1 MAVAGVGST
10 VGYWVI
16 RDLMFDQVDRTL
28 LRLASLEASFAA
40 APQDTTVRFHHAV
53 LLNAGSASQAILP
66 RYGQVWSVEG
76 KPIIRTSNLNGSDLP
91 LDEDVR
97 RRVVG
102 SQQPEIF
109 GFQWREESYR
119 AVVYPLGLVGP
130 QHELHLLEVALS
142 TAQAREVLRGFR
154 TLLAFLA
161 LLGVAVS
168 FLLGWWLAGSAIRPV
183 MSIIDQAEAIEMTG
197 GGHKIEAQVHTAEM
211 GRLISVL
218 DSMLARIDAAFA
230 AQRSFIGDVGHQIR
244 TPLTVLRGDIE
255 VALRRQRSQEQYQT
269 ILAESLV
276 DLKEV
281 SGLADD
287 LIMLARGDSG
297 VLSPHL
303 ERVATAEVL
312 EKVAEKYRGAAQ
324 ETGLDIIVEAQP
336 QVVLADGK
344 MLTRA
349 IGNLV
354 DNAIKY
360 GKSGTTVRLRSSPGQ
375 GGQVILTVADDG
387 GGVLAEDYG
396 ELFKRFVRGR
406 SHRDHVPGAGLGLS
420 ITKAIVESHG
430 GEVVYRDGAGSGA
443 IFEIVLPAAGGEA
456 TDCGPAKLGPRP

>member
-28 LRLASLEASFAA
+28 MRLASLEASFAA

-66 RYGQVWSVEG
+66 RYGQVWSLEG
-76 KPIIRTSNLNGSDLP
+76 KPIIRTANLNGSDLP

-97 RRVVG
+97 RHVVET
-102 SQQPEIF
+102 QQPEIF
-109 GFQWREESYR
+109 GFNWREESYR
-119 AVVYPLGLVGP
+119 AVIYPLGLVGP
-130 QHELHLLEVALS
+130 QHEQHLLEVALS
-142 TAQAREVLRGFR
+142 TAQAREVLGGFR

-161 LLGVAVS
+161 LLGVAIS

-197 GGHKIEAQVHTAEM
+197 GGHKIEAQAHTAEM
-211 GRLISVL
+211 GRLTSVL
-218 DSMLARIDAAFA
+218 NSMLARIDEAFA
-230 AQRSFIGDVGHQIR
+230 AQRRFIGDVGHQIR
-244 TPLTVLRGDIE
+244 TPLTVLRGDID
-255 VALRRQRSQEQYQT
+255 VALRKQRSQEQYQT

-297 VLSPHL
+297 VLSPQL
-303 ERVATAEVL
+303 EKVVTAELL
-312 EKVAEKYRGAAQ
+312 EKVADKYRGAAQ
-324 ETGLDIIVEAQP
+324 EIGVDITVDAHP
-336 QVVLADGK
+336 QVELSADSK
-344 MLTRA
+344 MLSRA

-360 GKSGTTVRLRSSPGQ
+360 GKSGTSVRLRSALGQ
-375 GGQVILTVADDG
+375 GGQVILTVEDDG
-387 GGVLAEDYG
+387 AGVRAADRS

-406 SHRDHVPGAGLGLS
+406 SDRDHVPGTGLGLS
-420 ITKAIVESHG
+420 ITKAIVASHG
-430 GEVVYRDGAGSGA
+430 GKVVYRDGAGAGA
-443 IFEIVLPAAGGEA
+443 IFEIVLPGRGVS
-456 TDCGPAKLGPRP
+456 